1 MEMQW
6 ANFSIFPANSLNVSG
21 HFFLF
26 HMEFHAPVTW
36 ERPAELFMYGVRH
49 GPQWKD
55 APRGHG
61 PYKTL
66 HNRFFRWSRM
76 GVFKASLRSPQKRR
90 TMMDG

>member
-1 MEMQW
+1 
-6 ANFSIFPANSLNVSG
+6 
-21 HFFLF
+21 
-26 HMEFHAPVTW
+26 
-36 ERPAELFMYGVRH
+36 MYGVRH